1 MSKGGEYNFTLELS
15 YDVISKM
22 DPIELPANMHM
33 RYEKILNN
41 EIDKSSKTFKKLQ
54 EREKMSANIVVLGE
68 IIHLMIVEDVSFDEA
83 YDSIRD
89 SIGEMMENID
99 EIFGELLEEEEATKL
114 FKQLFQNL
122 IKMAKKREDN
132 MSDEKDDDKL
142 FVSIN
147 DVQDEVIEGLDEHGV
162 DYLAAEILADAGM
175 SKEIE
180 DRYIKP
186 IQELLKEYVA
196 LFIDDNEDD
205 YYNMFSTIFVQSK
218 SFIVYQALLNNI
230 ISQAILK
237 GLSIS
242 ETLKVLD
249 RGTLVCDSKKMILN
263 YESLDDYKEEIENI
277 MKVLLKEKTQ

>member
-1 MSKGGEYNFTLELS
+1 MSKSGEYNFTLELP
-15 YDVISKM
+15 YGVISKM
-22 DPIELPANMHM
+22 DPIELPANMHR
-33 RYEKILNN
+33 RYENFLNN

-54 EREKMSANIVVLGE
+54 EREKMSANIIVLGE
-68 IIHLMIVEDVSFDEA
+68 IIHLMIVDDVSFDEA

-132 MSDEKDDDKL
+132 MSDEKEDDKL

-147 DVQDEVIEGLDEHGV
+147 DVQDEVIESLDEHGV
-162 DYLAAEILADAGM
+162 DYLAAEILADDGM

-186 IQELLKEYVA
+186 IQGLLKEYIV
-196 LFIDDNEDD
+196 LLIDENEDD
-205 YYNMFSTIFVQSK
+205 YYNMFSTLFVQSK

-249 RGTLVCDSKKMILN
+249 RDTLVSDSKKMILN

-277 MKVLLKEKTQ
+277 MKLLLKEKTQ

>member
-1 MSKGGEYNFTLELS
+1 MSKSGEYNFTLELP
-15 YDVISKM
+15 YGVISKM
-22 DPIELPANMHM
+22 DPIELPANMHR
-33 RYEKILNN
+33 RYENFLNN

-54 EREKMSANIVVLGE
+54 EREKMSANIIVLGE
-68 IIHLMIVEDVSFDEA
+68 IIHLMIVDDVSFDEA

-132 MSDEKDDDKL
+132 MSDEKEDDKL

-147 DVQDEVIEGLDEHGV
+147 DVQDEVIESLDEHGV
-162 DYLAAEILADAGM
+162 DYLAAEILADDGM

-186 IQELLKEYVA
+186 IQGLLKEYIV
-196 LFIDDNEDD
+196 LFIDENEDD
-205 YYNMFSTIFVQSK
+205 YYNMFSTLFVQSK

-249 RGTLVCDSKKMILN
+249 RDTLVSDSKKMILN

-277 MKVLLKEKTQ
+277 MKLLLKEKTQ